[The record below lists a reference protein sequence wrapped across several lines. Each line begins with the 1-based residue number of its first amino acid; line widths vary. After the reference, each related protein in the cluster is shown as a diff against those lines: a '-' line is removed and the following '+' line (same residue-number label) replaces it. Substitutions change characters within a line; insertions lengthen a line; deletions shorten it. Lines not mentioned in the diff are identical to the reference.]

1 MAFKIIKED
10 IIMSSY
16 FQTRKITPEEYKNY
30 ILPVNPIPLPPDQP
44 VFVTFDLQMKVIFE
58 TGTASFWHL

>member
-1 MAFKIIKED
+1 
-10 IIMSSY
+10 MSSY